1 MLRVA
6 ACALLGN
13 GRQLIQVSPTFEAIE
28 HYATSVGS
36 EVVSVGL
43 NHGFAHDLDHIYAI
57 GLRRWLKKCESF

>member
-13 GRQLIQVSPTFEAIE
+13 GRQLIQASPTFEAIE
-28 HYATSVGS
+28 HYGKSVAS
-36 EVVSVGL
+36 EVVL